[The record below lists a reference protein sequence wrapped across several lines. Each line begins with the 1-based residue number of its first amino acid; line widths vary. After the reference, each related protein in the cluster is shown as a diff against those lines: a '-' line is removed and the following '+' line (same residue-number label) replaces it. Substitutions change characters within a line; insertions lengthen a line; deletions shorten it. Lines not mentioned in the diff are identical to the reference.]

1 MDRAGGRERGILGK
15 QHCRTHT
22 IMCETVGSAA
32 WHREPSTVLQMAWGG
47 DGGWAGGKLNR
58 GGIYVYLLLMHTIVQ
73 QKLTQ
78 HSKAVILRLKN

>member
-47 DGGWAGGKLNR
+47 MGDGQEGSSTEGG
-58 GGIYVYLLLMHTIVQ
+58 YMYTYC
-73 QKLTQ
+73 
-78 HSKAVILRLKN
+78 